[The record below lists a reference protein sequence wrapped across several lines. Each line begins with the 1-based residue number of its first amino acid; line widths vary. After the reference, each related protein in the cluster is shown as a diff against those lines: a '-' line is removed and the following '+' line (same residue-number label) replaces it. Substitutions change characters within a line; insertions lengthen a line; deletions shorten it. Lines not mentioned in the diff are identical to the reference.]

1 MTNHD
6 HKDFDRPMRVA
17 VVGSRGY
24 ADLDEVRAYVR
35 SLPEGTIIISGGA
48 KGVDAAAEEAG
59 GRRGHV
65 VESYRPDY
73 VTHGGKLAPIMR
85 NKTIAERCDRMVAF
99 YDGNSRGTA
108 HAIECAT
115 KLGKPVEVRKAQVF
129 ARNGK
134 RLS

>member
-1 MTNHD
+1 MTIEK
-6 HKDFDRPMRVA
+6 KDFDRPMRVA

-24 ADLDEVRAYVR
+24 ADLDEVRSYVR
-35 SLPEGTIIISGGA
+35 SLPEGTTIVSGGA
-48 KGVDAAAEEAG
+48 RGVDAIAEEAAG
-59 GRRGHV
+59 QRGHA

-73 VTHGGKLAPIMR
+73 AKHGGKVAPIMR
-85 NKTIAERCDRMVAF
+85 NKTIAEKCDRMVAF

-115 KLGKPVEVRKAQVF
+115 KLGKPVEIRKAQVF